1 MCIEQFLIGQLHCRG
16 PKISFVPPKCC
27 DSSMG
32 SVVGEVVEIDGSIM
46 EGGGQI
52 LRMSV
57 CTPLLCPFNKCFSS
71 FH

>member
-1 MCIEQFLIGQLHCRG
+1 MCIGQFLIGQLHCRG
-16 PKISFVPPKCC
+16 PETSLVSPECC
-27 DSSMG
+27 DSMG

-57 CTPLLCPFNKCFSS
+57 CTPLSFPFCFSS
-71 FH
+71 FHKIT

>member
-1 MCIEQFLIGQLHCRG
+1 
-16 PKISFVPPKCC
+16 
-27 DSSMG
+27 MG

-57 CTPLLCPFNKCFSS
+57 CYPASAPALLTKIFLRSASLLFFINQFGSVG
-71 FH
+71 